1 MKILMK
7 SYEYRFY
14 PAGHVYKIEINSLAE
29 LQSVFSSFCSDDW
42 KRAGEACF
50 KTEDDDKW
58 LEYEEFVLKY
68 FKYQLRLPEIP
79 YDEMELIGFE
89 DENGNLKSNEEL
101 REEREEKEEK
111 LEGNVLSGEE
121 WLANLI
127 SYKEELDKKIK
138 ELKEELGHEKQESRK
153 EITADT
159 IVF

>member
-29 LQSVFSSFCSDDW
+29 LQRVFSSFCSDDG

-58 LEYEEFVLKY
+58 LEYEEFILKY
-68 FKYQLRLPEIP
+68 FKYQLRLPEIQ
-79 YDEMELIGFE
+79 YDEMEFVGFE
-89 DENGNLKSNEEL
+89 DEDGNFKSDEEL
-101 REEREEKEEK
+101 SKEREEK
-111 LEGNVLSGEE
+111 LEGNVLSSEE

-138 ELKEELGHEKQESRK
+138 ELKEELGHEERGARK
-153 EITADT
+153 EITAET

>member
-29 LQSVFSSFCSDDW
+29 LQRVFSSFCSDDG

-68 FKYQLRLPEIP
+68 FKYQLRLPEIQ
-79 YDEMELIGFE
+79 YDKVELIGFE
-89 DENGNLKSNEEL
+89 DEDGNLKSDEEL
-101 REEREEKEEK
+101 RKEREEKLEEN
-111 LEGNVLSGEE
+111 LLSSEE

>member
-29 LQSVFSSFCSDDW
+29 LQRVFSSFCSDDG

-58 LEYEEFVLKY
+58 LEYEEFVFRY
-68 FKYQLRLPEIP
+68 FKYELRLPEIQ
-79 YDEMELIGFE
+79 YDKMQLIGFE
-89 DENGNLKSNEEL
+89 DENGNLESDEEL
-101 REEREEKEEK
+101 RKEREEKEEK
-111 LEGNVLSGEE
+111 LEENVLGSEE

-138 ELKEELGHEKQESRK
+138 ELKEELGHEGQESRK

>member
-1 MKILMK
+1 MEILMK

-29 LQSVFSSFCSDDW
+29 LQRVFSSFCSDDG

-58 LEYEEFVLKY
+58 LEYEEFVFKY
-68 FKYQLRLPEIP
+68 FKYELRLPEIQ
-79 YDEMELIGFE
+79 YDKMQLIGFE
-89 DENGNLKSNEEL
+89 DENGNLESDEEL
-101 REEREEKEEK
+101 RIEREETLEE
-111 LEGNVLSGEE
+111 NVLSSKE
-121 WLANLI
+121 WLVNLI

-138 ELKEELGHEKQESRK
+138 ELKEELAHEEQESRK
-153 EITADT
+153 EITAET

>member
-29 LQSVFSSFCSDDW
+29 LQRVFSSFCCDDG

-58 LEYEEFVLKY
+58 LEYEEFIFKY
-68 FKYQLRLPEIP
+68 FKCQLRLPEIQ
-79 YDEMELIGFE
+79 YDKMELIGFE
-89 DENGNLKSNEEL
+89 DENGNLESDEEL
-101 REEREEKEEK
+101 RKEREE
-111 LEGNVLSGEE
+111 NILSSEE
-121 WLANLI
+121 WLANSI
-127 SYKEELDKKIK
+127 SYKEKLDKKIE
-138 ELKEELGHEKQESRK
+138 ELKEELAHEEQESRK
-153 EITADT
+153 EITAET